1 MKKYIILTVVIF
13 GINQIKSSAIL
24 DGAKGLISSSPGL
37 SFFGLT
43 KVSVISGYVAYNSL
57 RNIFKKSDLAHAM
70 NISQECTAKINGE
83 SFQIKQDGK
92 LYQKKSATYGAQPGV
107 SVGQDMMYGNGYVA
121 VQSDQVASVLSP
133 KKEIISL
140 AASTAVLAGSLWIF
154 KRAFFS

>member
-1 MKKYIILTVVIF
+1 MTVVIF

-37 SFFGLT
+37 SFVGLT
-43 KVSVISGYVAYNSL
+43 TVSVISGYVAYNSL
-57 RNIFKKSDLAHAM
+57 RNIFKKSDLLKAL
-70 NISQECTAKINGE
+70 NNQQQCSTSINGQK
-83 SFQIKQDGK
+83 FQIRENYR

-107 SVGQDMMYGNGYVA
+107 SGGKETMHSDPYVA
-121 VQSDQVASVLSP
+121 VPEDQVASVLSP

-140 AASTAVLAGSLWIF
+140 AASTAVLAGSLWVL